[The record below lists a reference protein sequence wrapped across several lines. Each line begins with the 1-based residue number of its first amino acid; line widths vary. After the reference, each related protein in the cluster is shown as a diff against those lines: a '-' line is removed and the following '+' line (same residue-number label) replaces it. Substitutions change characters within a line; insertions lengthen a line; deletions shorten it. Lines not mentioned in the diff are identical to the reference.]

1 VSKEIEDAL
10 YEFPGV
16 LEAAAIGVPDE
27 EWGERVH
34 AFVSFTGEHAPPGE
48 VELHAFLAQRL
59 ASFKRPRA
67 IEVLPALPKNSVGK
81 IAKSQLR
88 EPFWKETGRRV

>member
-1 VSKEIEDAL
+1 M
-10 YEFPGV
+10 
-16 LEAAAIGVPDE
+16 LEAAAIGVPDD

-34 AFVSFTGEHAPPGE
+34 AFVAFADGRASPPA
-48 VELHAFLAQRL
+48 ELQAFLAGRL

-67 IEVLPALPKNSVGK
+67 IEILPALPKNSVGK

-88 EPFWKETGRRV
+88 DPFWKEARRKV